1 MSKLLTNQISNY
13 NDNGPVEAKEGLNV
27 ANGKPFQVNGA
38 NGTSGD
44 YLKSTGSSIEWST
57 FPSIPAAQVNVDWNS
72 TSGVT
77 QILNKP
83 TLATVATTGSYNDL
97 INLPTIPAAQLQ
109 SDWNQ
114 SNSGSL
120 DFIKNKPTIFSGNY
134 SDLSGRP
141 SIPATISD
149 LSDVNLSNPVP
160 DGSGIKWDSSTNRWV
175 SGTFAGGGGVTV
187 DFQNNTVAGTNAGDS
202 FTGTDA
208 TNNTLFGYNAGTAIT
223 EGDKSTAVGC
233 FALESL
239 TTGSWNTAVGQGALK
254 GITDQGTN
262 TAVGRN
268 AGMSSNGS
276 ANTFIGDTC
285 GDYSGGSNNV
295 IIGKSAGR
303 FNNNSNNIIIGA
315 NANGSATTVT
325 NEITLG
331 DTNITKFRI
340 PGINFTIKD
349 STATEN
355 YVLTVDANGEAG
367 WAAASGG
374 GGSGATVTTADAAPT
389 TPSDGDLWWKSD
401 EGRLKVY
408 YEDADSSQWV
418 DASPPLAATG
428 GATVTTSDSAPS
440 SPSDGDLWWK
450 SDEGRLKVYYDDA
463 NSSQW
468 VDANPPLQSTSINNG
483 TTNGTNSISTTTS
496 TSGANANAIEIKTD
510 NGTTSANRWRFV
522 PNGHLIPFANAQYD
536 IGNAEYKVRH
546 MFLSD
551 NTMYFEGDFLKV
563 AQHNSGG
570 SAQSPS
576 YLIPL
581 AKLKDALNASANYEA
596 FKAAILAITDAS

>member
-27 ANGKPFQVNGA
+27 ANGKPFQVDGA

-72 TSGVT
+72 NSGVT

-114 SNSGSL
+114 SNSASL

-175 SGTFAGGGGVTV
+175 SGTFAGSSYTNSDVDNHLNITGVSAGKILSWNGSDYAWVDDQTGGG
-187 DFQNNTVAGTNAGDS
+187 
-202 FTGTDA
+202 
-208 TNNTLFGYNAGTAIT
+208 
-223 EGDKSTAVGC
+223 
-233 FALESL
+233 
-239 TTGSWNTAVGQGALK
+239 
-254 GITDQGTN
+254 
-262 TAVGRN
+262 
-268 AGMSSNGS
+268 
-276 ANTFIGDTC
+276 
-285 GDYSGGSNNV
+285 
-295 IIGKSAGR
+295 
-303 FNNNSNNIIIGA
+303 
-315 NANGSATTVT
+315 
-325 NEITLG
+325 
-331 DTNITKFRI
+331 
-340 PGINFTIKD
+340 
-349 STATEN
+349 
-355 YVLTVDANGEAG
+355 
-367 WAAASGG
+367 GG
-374 GGSGATVTTADAAPT
+374 GGSTTFTGLTDTPANFTSQAGKYLRVNAGANALEYVTLPVDPDTNTTYSQSSVADGSNVKLRLTDSGSTNDDILLTAGTNITFSSVTANGFTINHTGSAVASVVTDDNAPN
-389 TPSDGDLWWKSD
+389 
-401 EGRLKVY
+401 
-408 YEDADSSQWV
+408 
-418 DASPPLAATG
+418 
-428 GATVTTSDSAPS
+428 

-450 SDEGRLKVYYDDA
+450 SDEGRLKVYYQDA

-468 VDANPPLQSTSINNG
+468 VDANPPLPPPSTVGG
-483 TTNGTNSISTTTS
+483 TMTAHIIPDTN
-496 TSGANANAIEIKTD
+496 AA
-510 NGTTSANRWRFV
+510 
-522 PNGHLIPFANAQYD
+522 YD
-536 IGNAEYKVRH
+536 LGNAEYKIRH
-546 MFLSD
+546 LFLSD
-551 NTMYFEGDFLKV
+551 NTVYFQGDFLKV

-570 SAQSPS
+570 SAQSAS